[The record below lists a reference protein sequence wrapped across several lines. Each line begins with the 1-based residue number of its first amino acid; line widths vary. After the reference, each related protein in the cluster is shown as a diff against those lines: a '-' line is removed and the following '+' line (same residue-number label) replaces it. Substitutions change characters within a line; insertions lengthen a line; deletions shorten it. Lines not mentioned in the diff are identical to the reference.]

1 MAESLTVLA
10 KISKLSQLRNKNEIK
25 KAIGEAD
32 KEQIELIKRFKK
44 EFKKEKEEPQDKKE
58 VKK

>member
-44 EFKKEKEEPQDKKE
+44 EFKKEKEDPQDKKE